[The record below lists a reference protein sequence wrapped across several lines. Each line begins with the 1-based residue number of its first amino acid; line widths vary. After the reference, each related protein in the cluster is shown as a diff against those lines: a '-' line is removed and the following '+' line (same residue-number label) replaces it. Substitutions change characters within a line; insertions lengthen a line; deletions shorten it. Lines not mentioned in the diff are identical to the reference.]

1 MGYGVIDLTPSQKRT
16 FVLFWAMLK
25 GARTKGA
32 ILDRATGLASQVG
45 LTGLTIGVLA
55 DDLNLSKSGLFAH
68 FRSKEALQI
77 EVLNHAADRF
87 RDIVVR
93 PALREP
99 RGAPRMRALFDRW
112 RAWERDSALPG
123 GCVFVAATAELDDRP
138 GPVRDRLVE
147 LQRDWVTSLAIS
159 FQKGVEAGL
168 FRKDVDPT
176 QLAQDLYGIMLSY
189 HLHTRLLGDTGAE
202 ARARR
207 TFERLLEDIK
217 TS

>member
-1 MGYGVIDLTPSQKRT
+1 MQK
-16 FVLFWAMLK
+16 
-25 GARTKGA
+25 GERTKST

-55 DDLNLSKSGLFAH
+55 DDLDLSKSGLFAH

-87 RDIVVR
+87 REIVVR
-93 PALREP
+93 PALQEP
-99 RGAPRMRALFDRW
+99 RGAPRIRALFERW
-112 RAWERDSALPG
+112 LTWGREPALPG

-138 GPVRDRLVE
+138 GPVRERLVE
-147 LQRDWVTSLAIS
+147 LQRDWVTTLAIS
-159 FQKGVEAGL
+159 FHNGVEAGL
-168 FRKDVDPT
+168 FRGDGDPA

-189 HLHTRLLGDTGAE
+189 HLHTRLLGDAGAE

-207 TFERLLEDIK
+207 AFDRLLEDIEA
-217 TS
+217 